1 MLELSMVSW
10 PNGHEELTIKA
21 VCEAAGVLLGFGVD
35 QHFRETM
42 VFKKFGISRSWSLFQ
57 LSHFWVPGFETIL
70 STQSMIGVQSV
81 GFDLVNQVYKA
92 RSRFKMA
99 QVEVTGN

>member
-1 MLELSMVSW
+1 MVSR
-10 PNGHEELTIKA
+10 PNGHEELTMKA
-21 VCEAAGVLLGFGVD
+21 VCEAAGVPLGFGVD
-35 QHFRETM
+35 QHFTETT
-42 VFKKFGISRSWSLFQ
+42 VFKIFGISWSWSLFQ
-57 LSHFWVPGFETIL
+57 LSHFWAPGFETIL

-81 GFDLVNQVYKA
+81 GFDLVNQVYKE